1 MIEVVAQFISKNAAF
16 FEAYGNLVLIP
27 SLALLFFAD
36 YFLRKKSRIK
46 SYKKWALRTLI
57 FIVNLFLGS
66 LIFMINF
73 PLKPMIQSLAKVQRN
88 IGGHLEDF
96 NFTTLPGKQQHSL
109 ADYKGK
115 VLVVNFWATYC
126 GPCLAEFP
134 ELKKLEE
141 AYSGRIEVIVLSD
154 EDPNRILQVVQKLD
168 APSGI
173 GYYTN
178 DKWMDLESFRP
189 VTIILD
195 KKGIIREYKFGR
207 NSFDEFKKM
216 INRYLLN

>member
-1 MIEVVAQFISKNAAF
+1 MFEVLAYFISKNAAF
-16 FEAYGNLVLIP
+16 LETYGNLVLIP
-27 SLALLFFAD
+27 SLVLLFFAD
-36 YFLRKKSRIK
+36 YFLRKKSWNK
-46 SYKKWALRTLI
+46 SYKKWALRTVI
-57 FIVNLFLGS
+57 FIVNIFLGS
-66 LIFMINF
+66 IIFMINF
-73 PLKPMIQSLAKVQRN
+73 PLKPMVQSLAKVQRN

-96 NFTTLPGKQQHSL
+96 NFTTLPGKQHHSL
-109 ADYKGK
+109 ADYEGK

-141 AYSGRIEVIVLSD
+141 AYSERIEVIALSD
-154 EDPNRILQVVQKLD
+154 EDPNRILQVVQKLN

-178 DKWMDLESFRP
+178 EKWMDLESFRP

-207 NSFDEFKKM
+207 NSLAEFKKM
-216 INRYLLN
+216 VNRYL